1 MSASQMPRDYYE
13 VLGVPRDASET
24 EIKKAFRRLA
34 RELHPD
40 VNQHDPDA
48 EEKFKEAAA
57 AHEALTGADRRATYD
72 RYGHGVR
79 RRGGQSPNFDGFC
92 SLSNIFEAFF
102 GQCGGGFGS
111 TFGGSSGG
119 GGGAAQD

>member
-57 AHEALTGADRRATYD
+57 AHEVLTAARPMTATATKACAAAASRPTSTASARYRTSSRRSSA
-72 RYGHGVR
+72 RA
-79 RRGGQSPNFDGFC
+79 
-92 SLSNIFEAFF
+92 EAAS
-102 GQCGGGFGS
+102 GR
-111 TFGGSSGG
+111 SS
-119 GGGAAQD
+119 